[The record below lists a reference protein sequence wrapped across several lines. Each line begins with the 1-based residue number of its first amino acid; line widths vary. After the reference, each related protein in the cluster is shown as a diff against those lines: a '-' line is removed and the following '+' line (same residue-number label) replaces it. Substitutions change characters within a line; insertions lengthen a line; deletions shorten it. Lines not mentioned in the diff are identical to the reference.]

1 MFKQGLNQSGSG
13 GRLVIPK
20 NSKWSMAAGICMIV
34 ALLFMLFFKPFL
46 YYSTKEAI
54 FRVSMPR
61 FIHFYSDEIIHFFV
75 ETPIESGLFFLLF
88 IGGFIVFIITSLLP
102 QKNIKRYMIPLCLF
116 AISTAIPYFSFPYV
130 SSVSSLGYGF
140 QVGMWTEFWYVSKL
154 FIFWVYLIFLISFL
168 LYSTGKVSRRIATII
183 CSCGIGFIW
192 LMVLVKLANVPSE
205 LVSFRIILALLAIQ
219 HTLILTAFLLSLFN
233 FKKAIIICSK
243 CGTEITGKVK
253 YCNICGE
260 STDSAIIK

>member
-20 NSKWSMAAGICMIV
+20 NSKWSLAAGICMIV
-34 ALLFMLFFKPFL
+34 ALLFMLLFKPFL
-46 YYSTKEAI
+46 NYATIEMI

-61 FIHFYSDEIIHFFV
+61 FIHFYSDEIINFFV
-75 ETPIESGLFFLLF
+75 ETPIESALFILFF

-116 AISTAIPYFSFPYV
+116 IISTAIPYFS
-130 SSVSSLGYGF
+130 SWDSGF
-140 QVGMWTEFWYVSKL
+140 QAGMWREFWYVSKL
-154 FIFWVYLIFLISFL
+154 FVFWVYLIFLISFL
-168 LYSTGKVSRRIATII
+168 LYSAGKVSRRIATII

-192 LMVLVKLANVPSE
+192 LMFLVKIVNVVNISHKLDSYPIPM
-205 LVSFRIILALLAIQ
+205 FALLAVQ
-219 HTLILTAFLLSLFN
+219 HTLILTAFLMVLFN
-233 FKKAIIICSK
+233 FKKAIMICSK
-243 CGTEITGKVK
+243 CGAEITGKVK

-260 STDSAIIK
+260 STDSVIIK